1 MPVRSPTELS
11 SAFRSSGL
19 KVTPQR
25 QALFAVLHRNASHP
39 SAEAVH
45 LEVSSHMPG
54 ISLRTVY
61 QTLNDLVSMGELQQL
76 QLTSGSARFDRNTS
90 DHHHLVCDVCGDVRD
105 VYLGGL
111 ADVVVEGLGGFQIAA
126 TDVVFRGSCSSC
138 TSVPDPI
145 SPPVSPPP
153 IVAE

>member
-1 MPVRSPTELS
+1 
-11 SAFRSSGL
+11 
-19 KVTPQR
+19 
-25 QALFAVLHRNASHP
+25 
-39 SAEAVH
+39 
-45 LEVSSHMPG
+45 MPG

-111 ADVVVEGLGGFQIAA
+111 ADVVVEGLGGFQIAT